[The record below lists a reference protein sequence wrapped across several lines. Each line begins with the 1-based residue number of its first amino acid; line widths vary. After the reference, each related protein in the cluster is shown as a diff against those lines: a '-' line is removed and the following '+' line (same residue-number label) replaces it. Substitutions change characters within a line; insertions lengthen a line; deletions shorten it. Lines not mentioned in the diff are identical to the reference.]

1 MTPKE
6 LQEHKLAPKSLGA
19 IPKFKELNKKNNSYP
34 KPLDMLG
41 RRKNAFASGLIALSD
56 THEAFFLYRGGDILT
71 DTSFYG
77 YVFCRLANGSLYPLY
92 EFHWHPSHK
101 GLHCKLPCNTTLDYN
116 GRLLKAAPEL
126 SLNSDPTLDPRKEKD
141 REELISL
148 FCESCGIQQGWKSA
162 NPAPVDPQFE
172 LGLED
177 DDNNQPE
184 A

>member
-6 LQEHKLAPKSLGA
+6 LQGHKLAPKTLGA
-19 IPKFKELNKKNNSYP
+19 LPKFKELNRKNNSYP

-41 RRKNAFASGLIALSD
+41 RRKNAFASGLITLSD
-56 THEAFFLYRGGDILT
+56 THEAFFLYRSGDILT

-77 YVFCRLANGSLYPLY
+77 YVFCRLVNSSLYPLY

-126 SLNSDPTLDPRKEKD
+126 SLNTDPTLDPRKEKD
-141 REELISL
+141 REKLISL
-148 FCESCGIQQGWKSA
+148 FCESCGIQQGWKSV
-162 NPAPVDPQFE
+162 NPAPVNLQFE